1 MSTTTGTEASAATR
15 ETELTASW
23 TGTRQKTRQK
33 NIMQIIII
41 ATWSTEYYYQ
51 PTIHDVQVKVHCHG
65 AGTIT

>member
-1 MSTTTGTEASAATR
+1 MSTATGTEASAATR

-41 ATWSTEYYYQ
+41 ATWSTEYYYRSS
-51 PTIHDVQVKVHCHG
+51 
-65 AGTIT
+65 